1 MVGPRP
7 ERSVFV
13 EDFKKSVPHYMLRLK
28 MKAGI
33 TGWAQVYGWRGNTC
47 LEKRIEHDLYYIKHW
62 SLLFDIKILI
72 KTLWNGL
79 INRHAY

>member
-1 MVGPRP
+1 MLKKYSQLFL
-7 ERSVFV
+7 SVLIIS
-13 EDFKKSVPHYMLRLK
+13 DSL
-28 MKAGI
+28 
-33 TGWAQVYGWRGNTC
+33 
-47 LEKRIEHDLYYIKHW
+47 IEHDLYYIKHW